1 MADSELTHYEVSAS
15 RVSPKRTRVD
25 TGDAE
30 FVVGKDVNPVEYF
43 LGSVLACLNSTGTMV
58 ARDMDIDIESLAATV
73 ESDVNYATYRGE
85 DVADRAGLQ
94 GLTVTLSVETA
105 GDADLE
111 AWLAAVKDRCPV
123 TDNVENETGLDV
135 TLA

>member
-1 MADSELTHYEVSAS
+1 MGDTELTHYEVRAS
-15 RVSPKRTRVD
+15 RVSPKRTSVD

-30 FVVGKDVNPVEYF
+30 FTVGKDVNPVEYF

-58 ARDMDIDIESLAATV
+58 ARDMDVDITSLEASI
-73 ESDVNYATYRGE
+73 EGDVNYATYRGE
-85 DVADRAGLQ
+85 DVEDRAGLQ
-94 GLTVTLSVETA
+94 GLEVTLAVETD
-105 GDADLE
+105 GDADLD

-135 TLA
+135 RLG